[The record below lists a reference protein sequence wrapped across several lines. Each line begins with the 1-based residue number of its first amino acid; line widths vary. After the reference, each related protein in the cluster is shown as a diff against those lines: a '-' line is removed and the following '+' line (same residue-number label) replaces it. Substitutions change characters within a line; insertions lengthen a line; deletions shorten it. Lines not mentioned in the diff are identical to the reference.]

1 MLTDCCVNLLNG
13 QFRIDIENV
22 FDRAQR
28 AGVSRLILTGTD
40 IETSR
45 SLIKWLSPGERY
57 STAGVHPHQA
67 GETKPGWLEEL
78 YELARVVGVCAIGE
92 TGLDFNRNFSSR
104 KSQLICFEQQISLA
118 MELNKP
124 LFVHDRDS
132 AGVVAST
139 LEKAGQLP
147 DVLIHC
153 FTGTHAELETYL
165 DAGYY
170 IGITGWV
177 TDRRR
182 GSSLRELVPLIP
194 LERLL
199 IETDAPFLRPH
210 NVPESWLA
218 NNTVSTRHKHRC
230 EPAHLS
236 FVLQAVADIRE
247 ESLESLAQAT
257 FANAGRLFKLD

>member
-1 MLTDCCVNLLNG
+1 MCSIGHNT
-13 QFRIDIENV
+13 
-22 FDRAQR
+22 
-28 AGVSRLILTGTD
+28 
-40 IETSR
+40 
-45 SLIKWLSPGERY
+45 
-57 STAGVHPHQA
+57 
-67 GETKPGWLEEL
+67 
-78 YELARVVGVCAIGE
+78 LA
-92 TGLDFNRNFSSR
+92 
-104 KSQLICFEQQISLA
+104 
-118 MELNKP
+118 
-124 LFVHDRDS
+124 
-132 AGVVAST
+132 
-139 LEKAGQLP
+139 KAGQLP

-153 FTGTHAELETYL
+153 FTGTHADLEVYL

-218 NNTVSTRHKHRC
+218 NHTVSTRHKHRC